1 MLYFSTA
8 NSGVRPRSSSLARA
22 RSLSPPPSLSL
33 LDEEEK
39 NSTEAE
45 KAARRAE
52 CERQAKREL
61 ELAAGSHSLA
71 N

>member
-1 MLYFSTA
+1 MQYFSTA

-22 RSLSPPPSLSL
+22 RALSPPSLSL
-33 LDEEEK
+33 SDEEEK

-61 ELAAGSHSLA
+61 ERAAGSRSLV

>member
-8 NSGVRPRSSSLARA
+8 DSGVRPRSTSLA
-22 RSLSPPPSLSL
+22 RSLSPPPALSL
-33 LDEEEK
+33 LDEEQK